1 MGTVVSATAAGFE
14 TTTDLC
20 AADDQMSLA
29 EAVIGLKAYKEV
41 DERMVQLWHN
51 LDTAIMGPRMNLTA
65 RSLPSI
71 KQNNVS
77 HEISLITGVC

>member
-1 MGTVVSATAAGFE
+1 MVSATRADLE
-14 TTTDLC
+14 TFADVC
-20 AADDQMSLA
+20 ATDDQMSLA

-51 LDTAIMGPRMNLTA
+51 LDTAIMGPRMNLA
-65 RSLPSI
+65 AQSLPSI

-77 HEISLITGVC
+77 HGCSLITRVC

>member
-1 MGTVVSATAAGFE
+1 MVSATAAGFE

-41 DERMVQLWHN
+41 DERMVQLWHS

>member
-1 MGTVVSATAAGFE
+1 
-14 TTTDLC
+14 
-20 AADDQMSLA
+20 MSLA

-41 DERMVQLWHN
+41 DERMVQLWHS